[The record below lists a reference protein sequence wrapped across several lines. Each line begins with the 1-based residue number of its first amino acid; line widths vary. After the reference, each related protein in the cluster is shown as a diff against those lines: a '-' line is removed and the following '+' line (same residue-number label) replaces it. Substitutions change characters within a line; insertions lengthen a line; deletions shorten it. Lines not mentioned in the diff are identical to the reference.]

1 VTVFQH
7 ETVMG
12 SEVCALLAPRD
23 GGLYLDCTLGGGG
36 HAERLLEASGP
47 TGRVIGLDRDPN
59 ALAAASARLA
69 GFGERFVAVRSTFGA
84 LQAAL
89 AEAGVSAVDGL
100 VADLGVSSPQLD
112 QAARGFS
119 FMRDGPLDMRMD
131 PDAPTTAAELVNGL
145 PEAELADLLYGLGE
159 ERQSRRLAR
168 AIVAA
173 RPITG
178 TAQLAQVI
186 AGAMGG
192 PRDRIHPATRS
203 FQALRLAVNDE
214 LGELDRLLAAL
225 PGCLTVGGRAA
236 VISFH
241 SLEDRRV
248 KQRFRALAGLDAE
261 KDAYGRSLGVPTARL
276 ITKKA
281 VEDSGSGN
289 PRARSAKLRVIER
302 V

>member
-1 VTVFQH
+1 MTVFQH

-89 AEAGVSAVDGL
+89 AEAGVTAVDGL

-145 PEAELADLLYGLGE
+145 PEAE
-159 ERQSRRLAR
+159 RQKR
-168 AIVAA
+168 
-173 RPITG
+173 
-178 TAQLAQVI
+178 
-186 AGAMGG
+186 
-192 PRDRIHPATRS
+192 
-203 FQALRLAVNDE
+203 
-214 LGELDRLLAAL
+214 
-225 PGCLTVGGRAA
+225 
-236 VISFH
+236 
-241 SLEDRRV
+241 
-248 KQRFRALAGLDAE
+248 
-261 KDAYGRSLGVPTARL
+261 
-276 ITKKA
+276 KKNTWKKH
-281 VEDSGSGN
+281 D
-289 PRARSAKLRVIER
+289 
-302 V
+302 